1 MLRLILISILFSLQ
15 TNNASFLGVECV
27 PDQKIIRSFL
37 KLNFTDFIFDYRVN
51 INDDQ
56 VFDPSGKIDTTEILL
71 SKYLNEKVQIF
82 ANGSRL
88 SGKVIKIE
96 SSDKLLQVE
105 LLYRYKKAKQIKVRN
120 TILTN
125 INVDQSNMLIFK
137 YDDFEE
143 GVKLTPGQTEFVFDV
158 RRH

>member
-88 SGKVIKIE
+88 SGKVMKIE

-125 INVDQSNMLIFK
+125 INIDQSNMLIFK

-143 GVKLTPGQTEFVFDV
+143 GVKLTPVQTEFVFDV